1 MGPLTNKRF
10 LFVAVM
16 VLLLCHGAPGVSHE
30 TAHFEVPGAHHG
42 VSVQPGVG
50 HAGGAD
56 AAQIYSPIAA
66 NYSMALLV
74 LTLGV
79 TALLVA
85 ARVSLHVL
93 TANAPRPLARRLP
106 GWRPPPA
113 PTPVLLQVFR
123 I

>member
-1 MGPLTNKRF
+1 
-10 LFVAVM
+10 M
-16 VLLLCHGAPGVSHE
+16 VLLLCHGAPGASHE
-30 TAHFEVPGAHHG
+30 TANFEATGAHHG
-42 VSVQPGVG
+42 VSAQPGAG

-56 AAQIYSPIAA
+56 APQGYSSTAA

-85 ARVSLHVL
+85 ARVFLHVL
-93 TANAPRPLARRLP
+93 NANAPRPLARRLP
-106 GWRPPPA
+106 RWRPPPA
-113 PTPVLLQVFR
+113 PTPALLQVFR